1 MKQMSSNLPFHL
13 RLFNDRVRAMNQGG
27 LRVLT
32 LTADEAR
39 NLHTEIYNLLALTAK
54 LANTDAPIV
63 TVTMDGGGFK

>member
-1 MKQMSSNLPFHL
+1 MSDTLPFHL

-39 NLHTEIYNLLALTAK
+39 NLHTEIYNLLALTAE
-54 LANTDAPIV
+54 LAKPDEPVSAV
-63 TVTMDGGGFK
+63 RMDGGGFK